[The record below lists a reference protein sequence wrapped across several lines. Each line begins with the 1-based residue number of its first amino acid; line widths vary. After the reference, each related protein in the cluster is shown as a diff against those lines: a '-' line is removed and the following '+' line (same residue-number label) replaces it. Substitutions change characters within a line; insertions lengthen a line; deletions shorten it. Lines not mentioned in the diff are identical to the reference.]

1 MKSSH
6 TERGTTYSSHRHR
19 PGQEPTHAES
29 KTPER
34 AVEDS
39 HRGAISAQLPPQ
51 TYGHAGD
58 FKRSPPHEAEGRIGT
73 DHRPTEVPSPDRG
86 SASTAEAE
94 AERRQHTGA
103 PLK

>member
-6 TERGTTYSSHRHR
+6 TTRGSDYTSIRHR
-19 PGQEPTHAES
+19 PGKEPTHAES

-39 HRGAISAQLPPQ
+39 HRGATSAQLPPEA
-51 TYGHAGD
+51 YGQAGD
-58 FKRSPPHEAEGRIGT
+58 FKRSPTHEAEGRIGT
-73 DHRPTEVPSPDRG
+73 DHRPTEVPRPDRG
-86 SASTAEAE
+86 TASTAEAE